1 MNRYPDIANSEMT
14 HALGGRL
21 GVAGDQL
28 AFGTGS
34 VAVLYHLLQ
43 ATCEAGDDVL
53 YAWRS
58 FEAYPIAV
66 RLTVPRQCWCRL
78 GPAPFMIL
86 RQCGG
91 LSPRLRK

>member
-1 MNRYPDIANSEMT
+1 M
-14 HALGGRL
+14 
-21 GVAGDQL
+21 AGEQL

-43 ATCEAGDDVL
+43 ATCEAGDEVV

-66 RLTVPRQCWCRL
+66 PLTGATSVPVPL
-78 GPAPFMIL
+78 GPVPFMIL
-86 RQCGG
+86 RRCG
-91 LSPRLRK
+91 LLPRPRR